1 MVNSMFQW
9 ISLALVALLHPFY
22 ISVIEINHNSKEAT
36 TEISI
41 KIFTQDLETTL
52 QKYSNSKVDIA
63 HPTDKALLDKQIN
76 TYIQQKLQLKINGQP
91 ANLRYLGHEI
101 QMESVWIY
109 AEVPKVAQL
118 KKLDVQCQILFDFQ
132 TLQSNIFHVKNNGQ
146 EKSYKLDYPKS
157 STSFEF

>member
-1 MVNSMFQW
+1 MVNSLFQW
-9 ISLALVALLHPFY
+9 ISLALIALVHPFY

-52 QKYSNSKVDIA
+52 QKYSNTKVDIA
-63 HPTDKALLDKQIN
+63 HPTDKAILDKQIN

-91 ANLRYLGHEI
+91 ANIRYLGHEI

-109 AEVPKVAQL
+109 AEVPKVTQL

-132 TLQSNIFHVKNNGQ
+132 SLQSNIFHVKNNGQ
-146 EKSYKLDYPKS
+146 EKSYKLDYPKN
-157 STSFEF
+157 STSFDF